1 MDSDQNAGQN
11 AGEPTGQPAD
21 PTAVATS
28 AFGGRLLELLT
39 GHALTM
45 LLSIGHRTGLF
56 EAAALGPATSVELAE
71 RAGLDER
78 YVREWLA
85 AMVTGRILRYQPD
98 TGWYSLPAEHAPLLT
113 GAHSGNIG
121 PAADSLGVLAALL
134 PSVRRCFTEGGGV
147 PFAEFAAVAGAD
159 LGRQWRHI
167 YDEHLVDGFLGA
179 APGLLDRLRAG
190 ARALDL
196 GCGTGHAVNLMA
208 REFPASRFVGLDN
221 SADAIG
227 LAEADRAAAGLD
239 NAEFR
244 LADAAELVTEHPFDL
259 VTAFDSVHDQRSP
272 GQVLRAIHHA
282 LAPDGVFLLV
292 DGNFSSHLE
301 HNLDNRYATLSYA
314 ISLLFCLPTSRVEG
328 GGGLGAVWGREL
340 ATEMLTA
347 AGFTEI
353 RVLDSPRPQ
362 TCVYVCRRGAR

>member
-1 MDSDQNAGQN
+1 MAVDSDENAGQH
-11 AGEPTGQPAD
+11 AGD
-21 PTAVATS
+21 PTTDATS

-98 TGWYSLPAEHAPLLT
+98 TGWYSLPTEHAPLLT
-113 GAHSGNIG
+113 GAHARNIG
-121 PAADSLGVLAALL
+121 PAADSLGVLAELL
-134 PSVRRCFTEGGGV
+134 PRVRRGFTDGGGV

-179 APGLLDRLRAG
+179 APGVLDRLRAG

-208 REFPASRFVGLDN
+208 REFPASTFVGLDN

-227 LAEADRAAAGLD
+227 LAESDRAAAGLD
-239 NAEFR
+239 NAEFQ

-272 GQVLRAIHHA
+272 GHVLRAIHHA

-301 HNLDNRYATLSYA
+301 HNLDNPYATLSYA
-314 ISLLFCLPTSRVEG
+314 ISLLFCLPTSRVGG

-347 AGFTEI
+347 AGFTQI
-353 RVLDSPRPQ
+353 QVLDSPRPQ
-362 TCVYVCRRGAR
+362 TCIYVCRRGER

>member
-1 MDSDQNAGQN
+1 MPVDTHENAGHGDAN
-11 AGEPTGQPAD
+11 SDANSD
-21 PTAVATS
+21 ATS

-45 LLSIGHRTGLF
+45 LLSIGHGTGLF
-56 EAAALGPATSVELAE
+56 EAAALGPATSVELAA

-113 GAHSGNIG
+113 GAHARNIG

-134 PSVRRCFTEGGGV
+134 PSVRRCFAEGGGV
-147 PFAEFAAVAGAD
+147 RFAEFAAVAGAD
-159 LGRQWRHI
+159 LGQQWRHI

-190 ARALDL
+190 ARVLDL
-196 GCGTGHAVNLMA
+196 GCGSGHAVNLMA
-208 REFPASRFVGLDN
+208 REFPASKFVGLDN

-227 LAEADRAAAGLD
+227 LAEADRAAAGLG
-239 NAEFR
+239 NAVFR
-244 LADAAELVTEHPFDL
+244 LADAAELVTEHPYDL
-259 VTAFDSVHDQRSP
+259 ITAFDSVHDQRSP
-272 GQVLRAIHHA
+272 GQVLRGIHHA
-282 LAPDGVFLLV
+282 LAPDGLFLMV

-301 HNLDNRYATLSYA
+301 QNLDNPFATLSYA
-314 ISLLFCLPTSRVEG
+314 ISLLFCLPTSRVDG
-328 GGGLGAVWGREL
+328 DGGLGAVWGREL

-347 AGFTEI
+347 AGFTGI
-353 RVLDSPRPQ
+353 QVLDSPRPQ
-362 TCVYVCRRGAR
+362 TCIYVCRRGAQ

>member
-1 MDSDQNAGQN
+1 MAVDSDENAGQH
-11 AGEPTGQPAD
+11 AAEPT
-21 PTAVATS
+21 S
-28 AFGGRLLELLT
+28 IFGGRLLELLT

-45 LLSIGHRTGLF
+45 LLGVGYRTGLF

-85 AMVTGRILRYQPD
+85 AMVTGRILRFQPD

-113 GAHSGNIG
+113 GAHAGNIG
-121 PAADSLGVLAALL
+121 PAADSLGVLGALL
-134 PSVRRCFTEGGGV
+134 PSVRSCFTEGGGV

-159 LGRQWRHI
+159 LGRQWRYI

-179 APGLLDRLRAG
+179 APGLLERLRAG
-190 ARALDL
+190 ARVLDL

-208 REFPASRFVGLDN
+208 REFPASEFVGLDN

-227 LAEADRAAAGLD
+227 LAEGDRAAAGLA

-259 VTAFDSVHDQRSP
+259 ITAFDSIHDQRSP
-272 GQVLRAIHHA
+272 GQVLRGIHHA

-301 HNLDNRYATLSYA
+301 RNLDNPYAPLSYA
-314 ISLLFCLPTSRVEG
+314 ISLLFCLPTSRVDG

-347 AGFTEI
+347 AGFTAI

-362 TCVYVCRRGAR
+362 TCVYVCRRDSQ